1 MPCSKK
7 ALAWSRDQPACG
19 QQVLSANREVRWGL
33 VRGLCCLELAVAEF
47 QLLLSPVPRVRWKH
61 TSAAGMCVKLGGGG
75 FWEAISKEF
84 GEISHR
90 AVGYRLEEY
99 ERYNA
104 EPRVFTLVEVVL

>member
-1 MPCSKK
+1 
-7 ALAWSRDQPACG
+7 
-19 QQVLSANREVRWGL
+19 
-33 VRGLCCLELAVAEF
+33 
-47 QLLLSPVPRVRWKH
+47 
-61 TSAAGMCVKLGGGG
+61 MCVKLGGGG